1 MVFVLKITKGLLERL
16 TNDLLSVAKMG
27 VTNRSRYVILVKDDD
42 LILVPNKGLRG
53 LTPFVP
59 EKQTELLIENLQ
71 LALTTRTLGKYR
83 VVFYKELEL
92 LLNTKMLVAEKRK
105 KKAKREKERVV
116 NMLNKYSRNK
126 KGV

>member
-1 MVFVLKITKGLLERL
+1 MKITKVRLEKL
-16 TNDLLSVAKMG
+16 TNDLLLVAKMG
-27 VTNRSRYVILVKDDD
+27 VTKRSRYVILLKDDD
-42 LILVPNKGLRG
+42 LLLVPNKGLKG
-53 LTPFVP
+53 LLPFVP

-83 VVFYKELEL
+83 EVFYKELESL
-92 LLNTKMLVAEKRK
+92 LTTKMLVVEKRK

-126 KGV
+126 KGC

>member
-1 MVFVLKITKGLLERL
+1 MFVLKITKGLLERL

>member
-1 MVFVLKITKGLLERL
+1 MKITKVRLEKL
-16 TNDLLSVAKMG
+16 TNDLLLVAKMG
-27 VTNRSRYVILVKDDD
+27 VTKRSRYVILLKDDD
-42 LILVPNKGLRG
+42 LLLVPNKGLKG
-53 LTPFVP
+53 LLPFVP

-83 VVFYKELEL
+83 EVFYKELESL
-92 LLNTKMLVAEKRK
+92 LTKKMLVVEKRK

-126 KGV
+126 KGC